1 MCVMRGAGVPNT
13 GGGSGTGA
21 GAGAGTWATEM
32 VVVAA
37 LGSPSGPRH
46 PSMWL
51 ALKNWKILLST

>member
-1 MCVMRGAGVPNT
+1 MRGAGVPNT

-21 GAGAGTWATEM
+21 GATEM

-46 PSMWL
+46 PSMWS

>member
-21 GAGAGTWATEM
+21 GATEM

-37 LGSPSGPRH
+37 LGRPSGPRH
-46 PSMWL
+46 PSMWS
-51 ALKNWKILLST
+51 ALKNWKILSLT

>member
-21 GAGAGTWATEM
+21 AAGTTEM

-37 LGSPSGPRH
+37 LGRPSGPRH
-46 PSMWL
+46 PSMWS

>member
-21 GAGAGTWATEM
+21 GAGTTEM

-37 LGSPSGPRH
+37 LGRPSGPRH
-46 PSMWL
+46 PSMWS
-51 ALKNWKILLST
+51 ALKN